1 MASGFEIRQLGRDEL
16 GRVAEIDRTEHI
28 DVLYVQDGERLAE
41 RPGRWDAPAW
51 ERDGHGG
58 HSIEAKERSLHGYL
72 DIGGVAIA
80 ALVDGRLA
88 GVGVVVPHRR
98 PRVAQLAFLHV
109 SAPWR
114 GTGIGSRL
122 AAQLDDIARS
132 AGDTAM
138 VVSATPSKST
148 VDFYLGCGFHVTAHP
163 LGELLE
169 LEPDDI
175 HMRKTL

>member
-1 MASGFEIRQLGRDEL
+1 MESEFEIRQLSRDEL

-28 DVLYVQDGERLAE
+28 DVLYDQDGERLVE
-41 RPGRWDAPAW
+41 RHGGWDSPAW
-51 ERDGHGG
+51 ERDGDGE
-58 HSIEAKERSLHGYL
+58 HSIEAKERELHGYL

-88 GVGVVVPHRR
+88 GIGVVVPHLR

-122 AAQLDDIARS
+122 AAQLDDIALS
-132 AGDTAM
+132 AGDTEM

-148 VDFYLGCGFHVTAHP
+148 VDFYLGRGFLVRH
-163 LGELLE
+163 
-169 LEPDDI
+169 I
-175 HMRKTL
+175 S